1 MQLFTHQDFDGHEL
15 VSFASDA
22 ETGLRAIIAIHSTRR
37 GPAAGGCR
45 LWRYE
50 TEADALRDALRL
62 SRGMSLKNAV
72 AGLDLGGGK
81 AVIMLA
87 PGQTKT
93 PELMRAFGRAVERL
107 NGLYITAEDVGVS
120 TADMV
125 EVSRE
130 TSHVAGLPDGEFAS
144 GDPSPVTARGVF
156 ESLRIGVEQVMG
168 RDDLRGVT
176 VAVQGLGHVGQHLCQ
191 MLHDHGARLI
201 VTDIDESRCRDA
213 AARFGA
219 EIRPVAGF
227 HATECDVYAPCALG
241 GTLSARSIPEM
252 TSKLVAGAA
261 NNQLETE
268 ADAERLHRQGV
279 TYMPDFLIN
288 AGGISNVAA
297 EIAGRPAAEFVENWF
312 PGFRQQ
318 VREVMT
324 RAAAD
329 DVSPHVIAVQIARER
344 LR

>member
-1 MQLFTHQDFDGHEL
+1 MQLFTHQDFAGHEL
-15 VSFASDA
+15 VTFACDE
-22 ETGLRAIIAIHSTRR
+22 ETGLRAIIAVHSTKR

-45 LWRYE
+45 MWRYE

-120 TADMV
+120 TADME
-125 EVSRE
+125 EVA
-130 TSHVAGLPDGEFAS
+130 TQTKHVAGLASGEFAS

-156 ESLRIGVEQVMG
+156 ESIQIGADVVLG
-168 RDDLRGVT
+168 RKDLNGLV
-176 VAVQGLGHVGQHLCQ
+176 VAVQGLGHVGYYLCQ
-191 MLHDHGARLI
+191 MLHDAGAKLI
-201 VTDIDESRCRDA
+201 VTDINEERCAQA
-213 AARFGA
+213 AADFGA
-219 EIRPVAGF
+219 EVASVAGF
-227 HATECDVYAPCALG
+227 HAVECDVYAPCALG
-241 GTLSARSIPEM
+241 GILSERTIPEI
-252 TSKLVAGAA
+252 TAKLIAGAA

-268 ADAERLHRQGV
+268 ADAERLERQGIA
-279 TYMPDFLIN
+279 YMPDFLIN

-297 EIAGRPAAEFVENWF
+297 EIGGKPAAEFVEGWF
-312 PGFRQQ
+312 PGFREQ
-318 VREVMT
+318 VRNVMT
-324 RAAAD
+324 RAAEEN
-329 DVSPHVIAVQIARER
+329 VSPHVIAVQIAQER
-344 LR
+344 L